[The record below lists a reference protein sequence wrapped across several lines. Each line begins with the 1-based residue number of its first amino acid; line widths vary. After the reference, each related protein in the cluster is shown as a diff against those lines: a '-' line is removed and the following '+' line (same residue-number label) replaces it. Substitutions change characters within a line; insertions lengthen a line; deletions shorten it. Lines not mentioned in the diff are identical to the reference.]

1 MKSKTLAFLLVIVVI
16 GVFLLGCAQNQPPT
30 GYQAYGGAQ
39 GGQQQAYVGGGCG
52 LAPSM
57 SGDESVM
64 AEGVGHNT
72 AL

>member
-1 MKSKTLAFLLVIVVI
+1 MKTKALFLILVVLAVGLI
-16 GVFLLGCAQNQPPT
+16 GCAQNQPPT

-57 SGDESVM
+57 SGDETVM
-64 AEGVGHNT
+64 VSEVGDNS